1 MGWDD
6 LYAADGVRA
15 QDADLVTQWER
26 KIAAAGLDTPDK
38 LHNFASHDLAEDL
51 VKHRLLLAY
60 QMGLGKTALAI
71 AAAAVRGTK
80 HSLFVVPNKLIDEW
94 RQEFTRLGFGDEY
107 ALITSLSQIDGYRC
121 PKGCGEINSFRQ
133 VVDQAGKIIDVERTC
148 ESCGARAEW
157 YDRLPRFGII
167 SLRSLW
173 TIPKDS
179 PHYGREKKPER
190 KDASGRISTPAR
202 NRMKYTF
209 AHVLRRRCEFV
220 VVDEAYNLANP
231 NALQTRA
238 VFMLSP
244 RRKWLLTG
252 TPVRGYP
259 EQVLSL
265 LNWCLGTGSD
275 LFPEYDSTQ
284 ESSLARFVETY
295 GTKIVKRRD
304 NGSTYEKYV
313 PKISNPERF
322 QALLAPV
329 MRRRVNLE
337 PETAKAIKMP
347 NFMISPE
354 QIELDPNLR
363 ALYEQCVKDF
373 VAWWAQVQADAR
385 RTGQPVPAM
394 TLLSKLTYL
403 ARLATVPQA
412 MVSYDGISSKQARIL
427 ALTKDAIARGRKV
440 IIFSEFVD
448 SVEWFAACPLLAKYK
463 PVVVTGTVS
472 LDRSKRTG
480 NSERERRLETFRKG
494 DSQLLIATTNCM
506 AEGYN
511 LPEAG
516 TVLFDSFGW
525 VPSVMQQAWSR
536 VLRPAQKSDPVEIH
550 LVGAAGTID
559 ELLLAINQLKRS
571 AIGEGIDYEQTEFDL
586 DDVPDPHVYANAL
599 VEASTSVDRTYGT
612 IAWIDRLK
620 RQAASAKVPAR
631 R

>member
-1 MGWDD
+1 MSWTD
-6 LYAADGVRA
+6 LYGNDGSRA
-15 QDADLVTQWER
+15 NDANLVSQWEH
-26 KIAAAGLDTPDK
+26 KIAALGLDETDK
-38 LHNFASHDLAEDL
+38 LHSFCSRDLAEDM
-51 VKHRLLLAY
+51 VKHRLLLVY
-60 QMGLGKTALAI
+60 QMGLGKTAMAI

-94 RQEFTRLGFGDEY
+94 RQEFKRLGFADELQVVTDL
-107 ALITSLSQIDGYRC
+107 AQIDGYRC
-121 PKGCGEINSFRQ
+121 PTGCGEINTFRR
-133 VVDQAGKIIDVERTC
+133 VVDAAGALLDVERTC
-148 ESCGARAEW
+148 ETCGARAEW
-157 YDRLPRFGII
+157 YDRLSRFNII

-179 PHYGREKKPER
+179 PHHGREKRDVKR
-190 KDASGRISTPAR
+190 SAR
-202 NRMKYTF
+202 SRPPMKHTF
-209 AHVLRRRCEFV
+209 AWHLRRRCEFV

-231 NALQTRA
+231 NTLQTRA
-238 VFMLSP
+238 VFMLKP

-265 LNWCLGTGSD
+265 LNWCLGSGSD

-284 ESSLARFVETY
+284 ELSMARFVETY

-304 NGSTYEKYV
+304 DGTQYEKYV

-337 PETAKAIKMP
+337 PATADAVKMP
-347 NFMISPE
+347 DFLIAPE
-354 QIELDPNLR
+354 QVELDQNLR
-363 ALYEQCVKDF
+363 GLYEQCVRDF
-373 VAWWAQVQADAR
+373 VAWWTLVTAEAK
-385 RTGQPVPAM
+385 RTGTPVPAM

-412 MVSYDGISSKQARIL
+412 LVPSYEGMSSKQARIIEL
-427 ALTKDAIARGRKV
+427 IRDATARGRKV
-440 IIFSEFVD
+440 ILFSEFVD
-448 SVEWFAACPLLAKYK
+448 SVEWYATHPLLARYK
-463 PVVVTGTVS
+463 PIVVTGAVS
-472 LDRSKRTG
+472 LTRGKRSG
-480 NSERERRLETFRKG
+480 SSERERRLVEFRTG
-494 DSQLLIATTNCM
+494 ESQLLVATTNCM

-516 TVLFDSFGW
+516 VVLFDSFGW
-525 VPSVMQQAWSR
+525 VPSVMTQAWSR
-536 VLRPAQKSDPVEIH
+536 VLRPAQKCSPVEIR
-550 LVGAAGTID
+550 LIGAAGTID

-571 AIGEGIDYEQTEFDL
+571 AIGEGIDYEEIAFDL

-620 RQAASAKVPAR
+620 RQAAAAHAPAR
-631 R
+631 Y